1 MIAIIVILSVVVPML
16 EVLIFAT
23 LYDQAGWLP
32 IVVPSLVTTVIG
44 LAILIRN
51 IPRFMTESVTRD
63 KFATFPTMQS
73 YFDATRIISG
83 VLLLIPGFITDF
95 AGLILLLPRFRG
107 LSFIILSRLTSSR
120 KERIVVVNHQGLKD
134 NED

>member
-16 EVLIFAT
+16 QVLIFAT
-23 LYDQAGWLP
+23 LYDLAGWIP
-32 IVVPSLVTTVIG
+32 IAVPSLVTTTIG
-44 LAILIRN
+44 VVILIRN
-51 IPRFMTESVTRD
+51 IPKFMTESVTRD
-63 KFATFPTMQS
+63 KFSTFPTMQS

-83 VLLLIPGFITDF
+83 VLLLVPGFITDV

-120 KERIVVVNHQGLKD
+120 KERIVVVNREGFKD

>member
-23 LYDQAGWLP
+23 LYDLAGWIP
-32 IVVPSLVTTVIG
+32 IAVPSLVTTTIG
-44 LAILIRN
+44 VVILIRN
-51 IPRFMTESVTRD
+51 IPKFMTESVTRD
-63 KFATFPTMQS
+63 KFSTFPTMQS

-83 VLLLIPGFITDF
+83 VLLLVPGFITDV

-120 KERIVVVNHQGLKD
+120 KERIVVVNREGFKD